1 MDNIEMYKIAQL
13 AVLNDPHIEDM
24 QKLEVLKMLFD
35 KEDLERCAKKMRE
48 EREAAGNG

>member
-1 MDNIEMYKIAQL
+1 MDKIEMYQLAQL
-13 AVLNDPHIEDM
+13 AVLNDTHIADM

-35 KEDLERCAKKMRE
+35 KEDLEMCAKRMRE